1 MRPFSSQKAVLDAL
15 SLGLTA
21 LAVFTVLY
29 FFVVRSFWI
38 PSPSMV
44 PTIMPGDR
52 VFADMLSYRFRRP
65 RRGEVVV
72 VKVPP
77 SAAAE
82 GDIFIKRIV
91 AVGGQEVQVTDGKLY
106 VDGKPPSEPYV
117 ADIDPRQQFPLA
129 RVPEGTVFV
138 MGDNRPNSKDSTFFG
153 PISDDHVLGR
163 GVFTYWPPGRVGI
176 LR

>member
-1 MRPFSSQKAVLDAL
+1 MRSFSSHKVLLDAL

-52 VFADMLSYRFRRP
+52 VFADMLTFRFRHP

-77 SAAAE
+77 QVVAE
-82 GDIFIKRIV
+82 SDIFIKRIV
-91 AVGGQEVQVTDGKLY
+91 AVAGQEVQVVNGNLY
-106 VDGKPPSEPYV
+106 VDGKAAFEPYV
-117 ADIDPRQQFPLA
+117 ANVEPRQQFPLV

-153 PISDDHVLGR
+153 SIRYDHVLGR
-163 GVFTYWPPGRVGI
+163 AVFTYWPPGRVGL

>member
-1 MRPFSSQKAVLDAL
+1 MRPFGSQKAVLDAL

-21 LAVFTVLY
+21 LAIFTVLY

-52 VFADMLSYRFRRP
+52 VFADMLSYRFRLP

-77 SAAAE
+77 AAAAE
-82 GDIFIKRIV
+82 GNIFIKRIV
-91 AVGGQEVQVTDGKLY
+91 ALAGQEVQVVNGKLY
-106 VDGKPPSEPYV
+106 VDGKLASEPYV
-117 ADIDPRQQFPLA
+117 VNVDSNQQFPLVT
-129 RVPEGTVFV
+129 VPKSTVFV

-153 PISDDHVLGR
+153 PISEDHVLAR
-163 GVFTYWPPGRVGI
+163 GVFTYWPPGRVGV